1 MIDTF
6 DYKLLGERL
15 LHSVMAIIIAVI
27 IYLAA
32 ERIVR
37 KVLDKSKTKMSV
49 RQHQRI
55 RTLQTLI
62 LNIFKY
68 IVIVGTVLA
77 VVSTFGVDVSSLL
90 AGFGIAT
97 AIFGLAFQDM
107 LKDFIAGF
115 FIITEGQF
123 EVGDNVKIGDF
134 KGAVKAVGLKTTR
147 IVNQRGEELIVSNKE
162 LSKVI
167 NLHTNK
173 KD

>member
-1 MIDTF
+1 MNTF

-15 LHSVMAIIIAVI
+15 LHSAVEIIIAVVIYTI
-27 IYLAA
+27 INK
-32 ERIVR
+32 IV
-37 KVLDKSKTKMSV
+37 KSILEKSKDKMSPRRV
-49 RQHQRI
+49 QRI
-55 RTLQTLI
+55 RTMQTMI
-62 LNIFKY
+62 MNIFKY
-68 IVIVGTVLA
+68 IAITGTILAIVA
-77 VVSTFGVDVSSLL
+77 TFGIDVSSIL

-107 LKDFIAGF
+107 LKDIIAGF
-115 FIITEGQF
+115 FIVTEGQF
-123 EVGDNVKIGDF
+123 EVGDEIKIGDF
-134 KGAVKAVGLKTTR
+134 KGSVKAVGMKTTR